1 MSDAIMTARLIYM
14 LIACH
19 MMGDY
24 VLQIDFI
31 AKTKGDNVWH
41 MLAHC
46 ILYTVPFA
54 VVFGIDW
61 RVTTL
66 LGTHILID
74 EMKANGRMSYVIDQM
89 LHLLVLTIYLIWR

>member
-31 AKTKGDNVWH
+31 AKTKGENPWH
-41 MLAHC
+41 MIAHC

-54 VVFGIDW
+54 IVFGIDW
-61 RVTTL
+61 RILVL
-66 LGTHILID
+66 LGIHLLID
-74 EMKANGRMSYVIDQM
+74 ELKAHDELSYVMDQ
-89 LHLLVLTIYLIWR
+89 LFHLSILVVYMMG